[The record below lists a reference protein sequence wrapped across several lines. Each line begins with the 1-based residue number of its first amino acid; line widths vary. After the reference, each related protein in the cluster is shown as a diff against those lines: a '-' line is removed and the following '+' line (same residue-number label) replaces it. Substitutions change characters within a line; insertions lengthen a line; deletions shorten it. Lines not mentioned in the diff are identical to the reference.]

1 MPALQPDSAS
11 VHVDAYLTSHSI
23 MYRQDLGAFAA
34 PIVAP
39 RIPVAKQ
46 SNKYPIFSK
55 ADLMRDEAKL
65 RAGATESAGSGY
77 SLSSGTYY
85 CDQYSVHK
93 DVPADIKAN
102 TDDPLN
108 WRRNAAQF
116 VTQKL
121 AIRHEKILAAAA
133 MTTGIW
139 ETDVVGGAGFTVWSN
154 TSTGTPIT
162 DIETGKGV
170 VHASTGRLPNT
181 LLCGSYGVWAALKN
195 HPTVVDRY
203 KHTSS
208 ESITPEMVA
217 RVLELDRVI
226 ISLGVENTA
235 AEGAASPTMAS
246 ICGNN
251 ALLCYVPP
259 APALEEPSAM
269 YTYAWTG
276 LKGSNSELTISEL
289 EMPHLN
295 GATRIEGDLAVD
307 VKVTGADLGYFFSA
321 AI

>member
-1 MPALQPDSAS
+1 MPAHQPDSAS

-23 MYRQDLGAFAA
+23 QYRQDMTAFAA
-34 PIVAP
+34 PMVAP

-46 SNKYPIFSK
+46 SNKYPVFSK
-55 ADLMRDEAKL
+55 ADFMRDEAKL

-77 SLSSGTYY
+77 SLSSGTYF

-102 TDDPLN
+102 TDDPLS
-108 WRRNAAQF
+108 WRRNATQF

-121 AIRHEKILAAAA
+121 AIRHEKIFAAAA
-133 MTTGIW
+133 MATSIW
-139 ETDVVGGAGFTVWSN
+139 ETDVVGGSDFTVWSN
-154 TSTGTPIT
+154 TSTGTPIV

-170 VHASTGRLPNT
+170 VQASTGRLPNT
-181 LLCGSYGVWAALKN
+181 LVCGSYGVWKALKS
-195 HPTVVDRY
+195 HPNMVDRY
-203 KHTSS
+203 KHTTA

-226 ISLGVENTA
+226 VSLGVENTA
-235 AEGAASPTMAS
+235 AEGAASASMAS
-246 ICGNN
+246 ICGDN

-259 APALEEPSAM
+259 APALEEPSAL

-276 LKGSNSELTISEL
+276 LKGSDSELTISEID
-289 EMPHLN
+289 MPHLN
-295 GATRIEGDLAVD
+295 GSTRIEGDLAVD
-307 VKVTGADLGYFFSA
+307 VKVTGSDLGYFFSGA
-321 AI
+321 V